1 MTKNVNFKLKELI
14 SNSNMT
20 QKEIASKAGIR
31 ENTLSDLLKNDKKG
45 IRFSTLEKLAN
56 VFDIQDINEIITLV
70 DETPNKN

>member
-20 QKEIASKAGIR
+20 QKGIASKAGIR

-70 DETPNKN
+70 DETAN

>member
-20 QKEIASKAGIR
+20 QKEISSKAGIR

-70 DETPNKN
+70 DETAN

>member
-1 MTKNVNFKLKELI
+1 
-14 SNSNMT
+14 MT

-56 VFDIQDINEIITLV
+56 VLDIQDINEIITLV
-70 DETPNKN
+70 DETAN

>member
-70 DETPNKN
+70 DKTTN

>member
-56 VFDIQDINEIITLV
+56 VFDIQEGEWDGNW
-70 DETPNKN
+70 P

>member
-14 SNSNMT
+14 SSSNMT

-70 DETPNKN
+70 DETAN

>member
-45 IRFSTLEKLAN
+45 IRFSTLEKLVN

-70 DETPNKN
+70 DETTN

>member
-1 MTKNVNFKLKELI
+1 MAKNVNFKLKELI

-70 DETPNKN
+70 DKTAN

>member
-1 MTKNVNFKLKELI
+1 MAKNVNFKLKELI

-56 VFDIQDINEIITLV
+56 VFDVQDINEIITLV
-70 DETPNKN
+70 DETTN

>member
-70 DETPNKN
+70 DETTN

>member
-56 VFDIQDINEIITLV
+56 VFDIQDINEIVTLV
-70 DETPNKN
+70 DETTN

>member
-45 IRFSTLEKLAN
+45 TRFSTLEKLAN

-70 DETPNKN
+70 DETAN

>member
-70 DETPNKN
+70 DETAN

>member
-1 MTKNVNFKLKELI
+1 MAKNVNFKLKELI

-70 DETPNKN
+70 DETTN

>member
-56 VFDIQDINEIITLV
+56 VFDIQDINEIITFV
-70 DETPNKN
+70 DETAN

>member
-45 IRFSTLEKLAN
+45 IYFSTLEKLAN

-70 DETPNKN
+70 DETTN

>member
-1 MTKNVNFKLKELI
+1 MVKIVDFKLKELI
-14 SNSNMT
+14 SSSNMT

-56 VFDIQDINEIITLV
+56 VFGIQDINEIITLV
-70 DETPNKN
+70 DETTN

>member
-1 MTKNVNFKLKELI
+1 MTKNVNFKLKDLI

-70 DETPNKN
+70 DETTN

>member
-1 MTKNVNFKLKELI
+1 MAKIVDFKLKELI
-14 SNSNMT
+14 SSSNMT

-70 DETPNKN
+70 DETAN

>member
-56 VFDIQDINEIITLV
+56 VFDIQDINEIITLG
-70 DETPNKN
+70 N

>member
-45 IRFSTLEKLAN
+45 IRFLTLEKLAN

-70 DETPNKN
+70 DETTN

>member
-56 VFDIQDINEIITLV
+56 VFDVQDINEIITLV
-70 DETPNKN
+70 DETTN

>member
-14 SNSNMT
+14 SNSNMR

-70 DETPNKN
+70 DETAN

>member
-1 MTKNVNFKLKELI
+1 MAKIVDFKLKELI
-14 SNSNMT
+14 SSSNMT

-56 VFDIQDINEIITLV
+56 VFDVQDINEIITLV
-70 DETPNKN
+70 DETTN

>member
-1 MTKNVNFKLKELI
+1 MTKIVDFKLRELI
-14 SNSNMT
+14 SNCNMT
-20 QKEIASKAGIR
+20 QKEIALKAGIR

-70 DETPNKN
+70 DEITN

>member
-45 IRFSTLEKLAN
+45 IRFSTLEQLAN

-70 DETPNKN
+70 DETAN

>member
-1 MTKNVNFKLKELI
+1 MTKNVDFKLKELI

-70 DETPNKN
+70 DETTN

>member
-45 IRFSTLEKLAN
+45 IRFSTLEKLAK
-56 VFDIQDINEIITLV
+56 VFDIQDISEIITLV
-70 DETPNKN
+70 DETTN

>member
-1 MTKNVNFKLKELI
+1 MTKIVDFKLRELI
-14 SNSNMT
+14 SNCNMT
-20 QKEIASKAGIR
+20 QKEIALKAGIR

-70 DETPNKN
+70 DETTN

>member
-1 MTKNVNFKLKELI
+1 MAKIVDFKLKELI
-14 SNSNMT
+14 SSSNMT

-70 DETPNKN
+70 DETTN

>member
-56 VFDIQDINEIITLV
+56 VFNIQDINEIITLV
-70 DETPNKN
+70 DETTN

>member
-1 MTKNVNFKLKELI
+1 MAKNVNFKLKELI

-70 DETPNKN
+70 DETAN